1 MDLGARRLVAVDYRK
16 NINKNLIERMSPPQ
30 MLSLSFL
37 LLIILGTILLSLP
50 MSSVTGERIPFVY
63 ALFTATSAV
72 CVTGLTVLDTGK
84 DFSTFGQVIILLL
97 FQFGGLGIMLFSTAF
112 LGVLGKRMGLRERV
126 LVQQSSPG
134 LSLSGVSGLARR
146 IVVFALVCEFIGFV
160 GLSIAWAGRLGWESL
175 YHAGFHSVSAFCNAG
190 FSLYPDSISQDVAN
204 PLVNVVIMGLV
215 IAGSFGYFIT
225 TDLIQWIRT
234 SKLRISL
241 HSYVSIVTTFGLI
254 IGGALLFLFFEIDN
268 PKTLGALDWWGKSWA
283 SVFQSVVMRTAGL
296 SSVSVSD
303 LREETFLFV
312 MVLMFIGGCSGS
324 TAGGIKV
331 GTFAL
336 LVLAVWSEVNGRRD
350 VVVHNRRVE
359 PDRIMQ
365 ALALVG
371 IAGTTVICTA
381 LSVHHLEQG
390 TFRDILFETVSAMAT
405 VGLSAGITSKLSHP
419 TLFLLCFVMFL
430 GRVGPLTAVS
440 SLLKEKRGGGEIRF
454 PKGEINIG

>member
-1 MDLGARRLVAVDYRK
+1 
-16 NINKNLIERMSPPQ
+16 

-37 LLIILGTILLSLP
+37 LLIALGTLLLSLP
-50 MSSVTGERIPFVY
+50 ISSADHHRIPFIH

-72 CVTGLTVLDTGK
+72 CVTGLAVLDTGT
-84 DFSTFGQVIILLL
+84 DFSVFGQTIILLL
-97 FQFGGLGIMLFSTAF
+97 FQLGGLGIMLFSTAF

-126 LVQQSSPG
+126 MVQQSSPG

-146 IVVFALVCEFIGFV
+146 IVLFALGCEFVGFL
-160 GLSIAWAGRLGWESL
+160 GLSLAWASSLGWKAPF
-175 YHAGFHSVSAFCNAG
+175 HALFHSVSAFCNAG
-190 FSLYPDSISQDVAN
+190 FSLYPDSMARDVSN
-204 PLVNVVIMGLV
+204 PLVNGVVIFLV
-215 IAGSFGYFIT
+215 VAGSFGYFISA
-225 TDLIQWIRT
+225 DLIQWMRT
-234 SKLRISL
+234 SKLKVSL
-241 HSYVSIVTTFGLI
+241 HSYVSIITTAGLVL
-254 IGGALLFLFFEIDN
+254 GGAVLFLFFEYGN
-268 PKTLGALDWWGKSWA
+268 SKTLGALDGWGKMWA
-283 SVFQSVVMRTAGL
+283 SLFQSVVMGTAGL
-296 SSVSVSD
+296 CSISVAD

-336 LVLAVWSEVNGRRD
+336 LVLAVWTEINGRRD

-359 PDRIMQ
+359 PHRVMQ

-371 IAGTTVICTA
+371 IAGTTVLCTA
-381 LSVHHLEQG
+381 LTIHHLEQG

-405 VGLSAGITSKLSHP
+405 VGLSVGITSKFSHP

-430 GRVGPLTAVS
+430 GRVGPLTVVG
-440 SLLKEKRGGGEIRF
+440 SLLRERRVGGEIRF